1 MMRMS
6 EAAAMLNVP
15 FTGADAEVLRVSTD
29 SRNTQPGDLFI
40 ALRGAKFDGGLYAA
54 QALQQGAVGVVLD
67 ADQAPDVLHALRVP
81 DTRLALGQLA
91 AGWRN
96 RFTIPIV
103 AITGSNGKTTVKEM
117 LAAILRVAV
126 GEGASAEPKS
136 RPYPNPLQSG
146 LAQPQPPLPRGE
158 GGVRAKGEGA
168 NAEPTPN
175 RPHPNPPPEGEGA
188 NAKPKAID
196 AVLATEGNFNNDI
209 GLPLMLLRL
218 RDTHRYAV
226 LEMGMNHLGEIDY
239 LTRLARPDVA
249 LINNAQAAHVGML
262 GSVTEIARA
271 KCEIY
276 NGLDAQGIAIVNAD
290 DAHVGMWREANVGRR
305 IVSFGLDQDANVRG
319 EYQSDDQ
326 GSTLRVLTVSERFEV
341 RLQVPGTHNVR
352 NALAACT
359 AALALNIAPNHICA
373 GLAGFTGVK
382 GRLQKK
388 PGRHGSTF
396 IDDSY
401 NANPDSVLAALKV
414 LSLHA
419 GPKILVLGDMGE
431 LGEQAV
437 ALHAQIGLAARQ
449 AGIDRLFALGD
460 LTRETVN
467 AFGPGAT
474 HFDRIETLLADLE
487 KALSANSTVL
497 VKGSRFMHMERVV
510 QNFTEAR

>member
-1 MMRMS
+1 MMRLS
-6 EAAAMLNVP
+6 EAAALLNVP

-29 SRNTQPGDLFI
+29 SRNTQSGDLFI
-40 ALRGAKFDGGLYAA
+40 ALRGEKFDGGVYAA
-54 QALQQGAVGVVLD
+54 QALQQGAVGVILD
-67 ADQAPDVLHALRVP
+67 AAQAPEVLHALRVP
-81 DTRLALGQLA
+81 DTRLALGQLG

-96 RFTIPIV
+96 RFTLPIV

-117 LAAILRVAV
+117 LAAILRVAA
-126 GEGASAEPKS
+126 GS
-136 RPYPNPLQSG
+136 RQSG
-146 LAQPQPPLPRGE
+146 LAQPHPPLPPGE

-168 NAEPTPN
+168 NAEPT
-175 RPHPNPPPEGEGA
+175 A
-188 NAKPKAID
+188 TD

-218 RDTHRYAV
+218 RDTHQYAV

-262 GSVTEIARA
+262 GSVAEIARA

-290 DAHVGMWREANVGRR
+290 DAHVGMWSEANIGRR
-305 IVSFGLDQDANVRG
+305 IVSFGLGPDANVRG
-319 EYQSDDQ
+319 EYQTSEQ
-326 GSTLRVLTVSERFEV
+326 GSTLTVHTVSEHFEV
-341 RLQVPGTHNVR
+341 SLQVPGTHNVR
-352 NALAACT
+352 NALAACA
-359 AALALNIAPNHICA
+359 AALALNVAPEHICA
-373 GLAGFTGVK
+373 GLAGFSGVK

-388 PGRHGSTF
+388 PGPHGSTF

-414 LSLHA
+414 LALHP
-419 GPKILVLGDMGE
+419 GKKILVLGDMGE
-431 LGEQAV
+431 LGDEAA
-437 ALHAQIGLAARQ
+437 ALHAQIGLAAQ
-449 AGIDRLFALGD
+449 QTGIDGLFALGN
-460 LTRETVN
+460 LTRETVG

-474 HFDRIETLLADLE
+474 HFERIETLLSDLE
-487 KALSANSTVL
+487 KQLSPETTVL

-510 QNFTEAR
+510 QNFTETR